1 MHGRPVPRWDLDA
14 PSITA
19 LGYQTTGRELGVS
32 DRRPVLGRHVWT
44 PALSLTQKQVAAKAG
59 VSKNYITMLESGT
72 RKSPSLPV
80 LRRLARALRVPV
92 TELLK

>member
-1 MHGRPVPRWDLDA
+1 LSPKRLSHVIQIL
-14 PSITA
+14 
-19 LGYQTTGRELGVS
+19 
-32 DRRPVLGRHVWT
+32 RHT
-44 PALSLTQKQVAAKAG
+44 RGLTQKQVAAKAG

-80 LRRLARALRVPV
+80 LRRLAGALGVPV